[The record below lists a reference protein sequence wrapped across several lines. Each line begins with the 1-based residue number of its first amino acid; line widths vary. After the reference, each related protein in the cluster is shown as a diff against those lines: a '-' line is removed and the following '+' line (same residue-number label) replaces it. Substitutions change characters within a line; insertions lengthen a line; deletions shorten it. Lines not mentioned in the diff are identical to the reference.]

1 MIIKNGMYLSNLQ
14 SYFFGFILILFMGFI
29 ACEKSNEEL
38 LSIDFGKAI
47 DLEKSESVFYGSS
60 SQNGLKVNVEEIY
73 DSRCP
78 LDVVCIWQ
86 GEAKVKLNIK
96 SNIDSTS
103 ITLGISPNINDSLSF
118 KLNKENYQAILY
130 SVNPY
135 PNTSKPKDGKK
146 AKITIN
152 KR

>member
-1 MIIKNGMYLSNLQ
+1 MTIKNGMYLSNLQ

-38 LSIDFGKAI
+38 QTIDFGKAVE
-47 DLEKSESVFYGSS
+47 LEKSESIFYGSS
-60 SQNGLKVNVEEIY
+60 SQNGLKVNVDEIS

-78 LDVVCIWQ
+78 SDVFCIWQ
-86 GEAKVKLNIK
+86 GEAKVKLNIE

-118 KLNKENYQAILY
+118 KLNNENYQAILY

-135 PNTSKPKDGKK
+135 PNTSKPKDVKK
-146 AKITIN
+146 AKITVI
-152 KR
+152 KK